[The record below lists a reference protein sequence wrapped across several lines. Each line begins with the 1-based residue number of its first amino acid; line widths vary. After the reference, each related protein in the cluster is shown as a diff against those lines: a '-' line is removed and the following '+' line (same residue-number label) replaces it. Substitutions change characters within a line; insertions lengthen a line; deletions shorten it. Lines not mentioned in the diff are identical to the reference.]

1 MVKDHIISYRFVM
14 AEDDMFT
21 SHTHHFSRFPAT
33 LRNIKLETIL
43 FIRVLGEGAFGRVYL
58 GTCTHLFKGEITMVA
73 VKTLKGEPSETMKAD
88 FDREAELL
96 SSLQHDNIV
105 TFYGVCTEGE
115 KYMMIFEFME
125 NGDLNNYLRYEK
137 QLQ

>member
-1 MVKDHIISYRFVM
+1 
-14 AEDDMFT
+14 
-21 SHTHHFSRFPAT
+21 
-33 LRNIKLETIL
+33 
-43 FIRVLGEGAFGRVYL
+43 
-58 GTCTHLFKGEITMVA
+58 
-73 VKTLKGEPSETMKAD
+73 MKAD

-125 NGDLNNYLRYEK
+125 NGDLNNYLRYHHHDYDDTTTTTNTTTNTTTTTDCCDCRPCYCVA
-137 QLQ
+137 